1 MALGSIQRQGML
13 MGQILF
19 GIIIYG
25 TILAVF
31 DILAVR
37 TKTIKLPG
45 WLTRQQGLR
54 ICRYQNMGLGEC
66 LMRNCYELKSRL
78 LNEAIGYLRKPL
90 GFLSGGMDSR

>member
-1 MALGSIQRQGML
+1 

-45 WLTRQQGLR
+45 WLISTARGVGNMPS
-54 ICRYQNMGLGEC
+54 YQNMGLGEC
-66 LMRNCYELKSRL
+66 LHAKLLRN
-78 LNEAIGYLRKPL
+78 
-90 GFLSGGMDSR
+90 